1 MKKPSSSKS
10 MHFKK
15 KKDKHLAD
23 QKHPVL
29 LLSKRKNI
37 AAVQE
42 EERLCRR
49 IYKNAKFEMQ

>member
-1 MKKPSSSKS
+1 M
-10 MHFKK
+10 K
-15 KKDKHLAD
+15 KKDKHLVD

-42 EERLCRR
+42 EERLRWR
-49 IYKNAKFEMQ
+49 ICKNAKFEMQ

>member
-1 MKKPSSSKS
+1 

-15 KKDKHLAD
+15 KKDKNLAN